1 MMTMTTLVDFDVRD
15 LATFLAEEIELYL
28 ELVIL
33 GQREQS
39 AILGREPDT
48 LNAIVVEKECI
59 VARIGRI
66 ESRRQSWVKGWAG
79 MHSPSLANPSLLDL
93 LAIMSEVE
101 ARTIGQARERLL
113 HVMRDLAELNHSN
126 GMLVQSALQLVTR
139 SIDAFS
145 RISGSNE
152 HYGQSG
158 ARARNSRTTIMD
170 WSA

>member
-1 MMTMTTLVDFDVRD
+1 MMTITTAAELDVQELVS
-15 LATFLAEEIELYL
+15 FLAEEIELYQ
-28 ELVIL
+28 ELVVL
-33 GQREQS
+33 GQREKS
-39 AILGREPDT
+39 AILGREPGE
-48 LNAIVVEKECI
+48 LNAIVVEKERI

-66 ESRRQSWVKGWAG
+66 DARRQSWVKGWAG
-79 MHSPSLANPSLLDL
+79 RHSPALANPSLLNL
-93 LAIMSEVE
+93 LATMSEDE
-101 ARTIGQARERLL
+101 ARDIGHMREGLL
-113 HVMRDLAELNHSN
+113 RVMRDLAELNHAN

-152 HYGQSG
+152 HYEQTG

>member
-1 MMTMTTLVDFDVRD
+1 MMTMTNVVNLDVWD
-15 LATFLAEEIELYL
+15 LATFLAEEIELHR
-28 ELVIL
+28 ELVVL

-39 AILGREPDT
+39 AILGREPDA
-48 LNAIVVEKECI
+48 LSAIIVEKECI
-59 VARIGRI
+59 EA
-66 ESRRQSWVKGWAG
+66 RRQSWVKGWADT
-79 MHSPSLANPSLLDL
+79 HSLSLANPSLLDL
-93 LAIMSEVE
+93 LAIMSEAE
-101 ARTIGQARERLL
+101 ARIIGQAREGLL
-113 HVMRDLAELNHSN
+113 CVMRDLAELNHSN